1 MCNGCPIDDCETF
14 WLETQSGADV
24 VAVRLDNYIFAI
36 VLKLSSS
43 NGLVKSQEGSFVVFR
58 GSCFLLYRLKG
69 CAMSVFILNIF
80 IQISWD
86 WCKREP
92 VFFRNSSHT
101 MGHSPLP
108 QLTMDKQA
116 QLGLAAKTC
125 STTSLIHPIIYFIW
139 PGRLYFQ
146 LHFWGQF
153 KKVLPPY

>member
-14 WLETQSGADV
+14 WLVTQSGADV
-24 VAVRLDNYIFAI
+24 VAVRLDNYMFAI
-36 VLKLSSS
+36 GLKNCLLRMGWS
-43 NGLVKSQEGSFVVFR
+43 NLRKEALLFR
-58 GSCFLLYRLKG
+58 GTCFLLYRLKG

-92 VFFRNSSHT
+92 VFFQNSSHT

-116 QLGLAAKTC
+116 QLDLAAKTC

-139 PGRLYFQ
+139 PGKLYFQ